1 MVTAMVRE
9 LTTAA
14 IPGLITETTAVAMA
28 MAMAMAAADGG
39 ASGMVTMMVTTAP
52 DRDTGDKEKP

>member
-1 MVTAMVRE
+1 MVTAMARE

-28 MAMAMAAADGG
+28 AAAGG